1 MKLTTKKRIVIC
13 AFSLLIFLTVVYTV
27 VMAVKTYNYEVKH
40 DDILVGLGAG
50 ITILVGGFV
59 VLYELD
65 LFHIV
70 YYFFFKP
77 RTITKTI
84 LNIFADLD
92 LIVVF
97 VFILLSNTYMV
108 LRKYEFVPLLLIV
121 AYVIIRVV
129 YFIISG
135 RQQLQQKEVNSL
147 SE

>member
-1 MKLTTKKRIVIC
+1 MKLTTKKRIIIC

-50 ITILVGGFV
+50 IKILVGGFV
-59 VLYELD
+59 VLYEFD

-108 LRKYEFVPLLLIV
+108 LRKYLLD
-121 AYVIIRVV
+121 Y
-129 YFIISG
+129 
-135 RQQLQQKEVNSL
+135 
-147 SE
+147 